1 MTRLQ
6 EIAMRT
12 NAMKTALVAMIAVSG
27 MGASCF
33 SITDPFVVPVN
44 VKDIKSVYTVT
55 QGTTNFD
62 PGCTTKNPAD
72 YLDSNF
78 DVSGGGQLVDIII
91 QTNGA
96 YSGNIVGGQVQVGA
110 SQGSLVTLASY
121 AGPWSTFNT
130 PQSLIQN
137 NTALTL
143 NTNGVATLL
152 NLIQN
157 QQTIVICHAGAFS
170 PAAGSG
176 MTVNV
181 TIFAQVNATP

>member
-1 MTRLQ
+1 
-6 EIAMRT
+6 MRT

-55 QGTTNFD
+55 PGTVNFD
-62 PGCTTKNPAD
+62 PGCTTKNSAD
-72 YLDSNF
+72 YIDSNF
-78 DVSGGGQLVDIII
+78 DVSGGGQLVDILI

-96 YSGNIVGGQVQVGA
+96 YTGNINGGQVRVGA
-110 SQGSLVTLASY
+110 SQGSLVTLATYS
-121 AGPWSTFNT
+121 GSWSAFNT
-130 PQSLIQN
+130 PQSLLQSSSPI
-137 NTALTL
+137 TL
-143 NTNGVATLL
+143 NTNGVSTLL

-157 QQTIVICHAGAFS
+157 QQSVVICHAGAFS

-176 MTVNV
+176 MTINV